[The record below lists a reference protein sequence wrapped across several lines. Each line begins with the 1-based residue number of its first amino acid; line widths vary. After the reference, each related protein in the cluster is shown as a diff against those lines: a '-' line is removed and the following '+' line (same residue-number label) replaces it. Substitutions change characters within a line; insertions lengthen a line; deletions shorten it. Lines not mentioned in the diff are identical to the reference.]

1 MRVAD
6 KDAAT
11 DSSGLALEV
20 HVCLAFDLGYGVLV
34 VDMCAEL
41 GRERPHLLSTSSR
54 VLFKPTCKH
63 TNEVKM

>member
-41 GRERPHLLSTSSR
+41 GREWGSGAIWPRLEIRRLSNR
-54 VLFKPTCKH
+54 
-63 TNEVKM
+63 